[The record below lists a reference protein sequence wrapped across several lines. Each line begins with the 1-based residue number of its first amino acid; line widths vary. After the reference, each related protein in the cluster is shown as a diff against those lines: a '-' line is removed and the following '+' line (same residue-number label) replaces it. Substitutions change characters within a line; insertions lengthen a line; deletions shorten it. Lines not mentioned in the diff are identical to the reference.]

1 VGIGIEGGTAYEAV
15 MSGLA
20 YPFFGIGLN
29 PGHLMHLDEC
39 VHSPMRK
46 GSHPKLRY
54 GMALQRDIIP
64 GTGTGYFT
72 SDIEDGIALADEA
85 LRDDL
90 ASRHPEAWSNITG
103 RQRFMREVLGI
114 ALRPEVLP
122 LSSMPARL
130 PPFWLAPGK
139 AIVLR

>member
-1 VGIGIEGGTAYEAV
+1 
-15 MSGLA
+15 MSRLA

-39 VHSPMRK
+39 VHSPIRK

-90 ASRHPEAWSNITG
+90 ASRHPEAWSN
-103 RQRFMREVLGI
+103 MREVPGI

-122 LSSMPARL
+122 LSSMPAWL
-130 PPFWLAPGK
+130 PPFWLVPGK